1 MQTQITQSQTKGII
15 HIYGHT
21 SAEPEL
27 VAQTFG
33 GLFTQEVHSDSDLAI
48 FAINPSAGI
57 DQETIAIWS
66 ELDEFQIP
74 RLVVV
79 THLEKQEA
87 DFDDAVMVANRV
99 FSPMATPYLVLHD
112 DAGLPIALISLADLS
127 IIDYSTTPPT
137 SRASDPEHQTLVQ
150 EFRDEYLELVQS
162 SGDQAFPAGLLF
174 PAIPLWIERG
184 IGVDIVKEYINQIN

>member
-1 MQTQITQSQTKGII
+1 MQTQITKGKI
-15 HIYGHT
+15 HVYGHA

-27 VAQTFG
+27 VAKSFNG
-33 GLFTQEVHSDSDLAI
+33 VHAQEVHSDSDLAI

-57 DQETIAIWS
+57 DQETIDLWA

-87 DFDDAVMVANRV
+87 DFDDAVMIANRV
-99 FSPMATPYLVLHD
+99 FSQMATPYLVLHD
-112 DAGLPIALISLADLS
+112 EPGLPVALISLADLS

-137 SRASDPEHQTLVQ
+137 TRMSDPEHQTLVQ

-162 SGDQAFPAGLLF
+162 SGDQAFSAGLLF
-174 PAIPLWIERG
+174 PAIPLWIEKG
-184 IGVDIVKEYINQIN
+184 IGVDIVKRYIEELN